1 VQYLCDVDVGARDR
15 ERARQEYG
23 AVPIPAGEGRVRA
36 ILQTAPCQET
46 STQQECL
53 RWLGKEYDLQVKGLI
68 CCPAMQ
74 LYEMVVIWN
83 LVQLHLR

>member
-1 VQYLCDVDVGARDR
+1 MQYLCDVDVGARDR

-53 RWLGKEYDLQVKGLI
+53 R
-68 CCPAMQ
+68 
-74 LYEMVVIWN
+74 
-83 LVQLHLR
+83 